1 MLKSG
6 GPGAAPGSCAVPA
19 AGLGSPT
26 LNTQFYIFLF
36 RRGIEFLKMAATL

>member
-6 GPGAAPGSCAVPA
+6 GPGAGSCAVQAAA